1 MLDKLKQAWR
11 KFIKRYI
18 IDRCPK
24 EYEDLF

>member
-1 MLDKLKQAWR
+1 MLDRFKIAWS

-18 IDRCPK
+18 IDECPK